1 VKREVKVF
9 SNCAQVELI
18 VNGVSQGKH
27 DKDISKYPASG
38 LSWKID
44 FAEGDNT
51 LIAIGT
57 ENGTVLSSDT
67 LMVNYTYQK
76 IEKPE
81 EIVFSSKRLT
91 NGNYLVT
98 ARVVDKNG
106 RLCSDFN
113 RKIYFDLNGSGSL
126 VTYSGGPV
134 NSAIIEAANGQAS
147 IEVKTV
153 PSESSVLEVRTQD
166 FKGHYYKLPE

>member
-1 VKREVKVF
+1 LDPFK
-9 SNCAQVELI
+9 
-18 VNGVSQGKH
+18 G
-27 DKDISKYPASG
+27 
-38 LSWKID
+38 
-44 FAEGDNT
+44 
-51 LIAIGT
+51 
-57 ENGTVLSSDT
+57 
-67 LMVNYTYQK
+67 
-76 IEKPE
+76 
-81 EIVFSSKRLT
+81 
-91 NGNYLVT
+91 
-98 ARVVDKNG
+98 G
-106 RLCSDFN
+106 RSN